1 MYPSMKAEL
10 AARDGD
16 LRLCLLL
23 GIAAW
28 FLFLDHVPHNAVSLL
43 TMRNFGFSGAV
54 DLFVFVGGYTAA
66 ILYGRMMLERGF
78 VVTATRVFKRLW
90 QLYAAYIVLFVI
102 YINLIGYV
110 ARQSAAPALIG
121 EFNITGIVDH
131 TVRTL
136 IHGLLLR
143 AKPLNLD
150 VLQLFIVLMAV
161 FPFVLLGMVRRPNV
175 TVVASMGLYVA
186 ARQFDWNLSAFP
198 DGHWYLNP
206 FCWQLLF
213 VLGAWLALCGPNQ
226 IRALHKF
233 QEFAVLRAAAW
244 LYLLLALAVT
254 VAGKFPQ
261 AAIVPNVLLDFFG
274 PNDRENLAPH
284 RVLHFLAL
292 TFLFTYMV
300 PRDWYVLRWQTLQ
313 PAIKCGQEWLSVFCA
328 GVFLSFAGHLVL
340 ITGPDSLAM
349 QVLVSFVGILIM
361 TCVAYYVSWSKRQD
375 QKPAFRARPLPE
387 ESRFVPA
394 LFPESPTLI
403 SQSTG
408 NAPFNRTSLSANMAA
423 SSRPSA
429 DAATAQLKMR

>member
-16 LRLCLLL
+16 LRPCLLL
-23 GIAAW
+23 GVAAW

-66 ILYGRMMLERGF
+66 TLYGRMMLERGF
-78 VVTATRVFKRLW
+78 VVTATRIFKRLW

-110 ARQSAAPALIG
+110 ARQSAAPELIG
-121 EFNITGIVDH
+121 EFNVTGIVDH

-150 VLQLFIVLMAV
+150 VLQLFIVLMAI
-161 FPFVLLGMVRRPNV
+161 FPLVLIGMVRRPNV
-175 TVVASMGLYVA
+175 TVAASIGLYFA
-186 ARQFDWNLSAFP
+186 ARQLEWNLSAFP

-213 VLGAWLALCGPNQ
+213 VLGAWFSSSGPEQ
-226 IRALHKF
+226 IRAVHKL
-233 QEFAVLRAAAW
+233 QEFAILRAAAS
-244 LYLLLALAVT
+244 LYLAVALVVT

-261 AAIVPNVLLDFFG
+261 LALVPDFLRDVFG
-274 PNDRENLAPH
+274 PNDRESLVPH
-284 RVLHFLAL
+284 RVVHFLAL
-292 TFLFTYMV
+292 AFLFTYMV
-300 PRDWYVLRWQTLQ
+300 PRDWSGFRWQALQ
-313 PAIKCGQEWLSVFCA
+313 PAIKCGQEWLAVFCA

-340 ITGPDSLAM
+340 ITSPDSLAM
-349 QVLVSFVGILIM
+349 QILVSSAGILIM
-361 TCVAYYVSWSKRQD
+361 TGVAYYVSWSKRQD
-375 QKPAFRARPLPE
+375 HKPAFRTQTMTSLSE
-387 ESRFVPA
+387 ESRFA
-394 LFPESPTLI
+394 
-403 SQSTG
+403 
-408 NAPFNRTSLSANMAA
+408 
-423 SSRPSA
+423 
-429 DAATAQLKMR
+429 K

>member
-1 MYPSMKAEL
+1 MYPSMKSEL

-66 ILYGRMMLERGF
+66 ILYGRMMLERGL
-78 VVTATRVFKRLW
+78 VVTATRIFKRLW

-110 ARQSAAPALIG
+110 ARQSAAPALIS
-121 EFNITGIVDH
+121 EFNVTGIVDH
-131 TVRTL
+131 TIRTL

-150 VLQLFIVLMAV
+150 VLQLFIVLDGSLPDRPARHGPPAECHRGGV
-161 FPFVLLGMVRRPNV
+161 GWSVLRGPSVRLEFVCVPG
-175 TVVASMGLYVA
+175 
-186 ARQFDWNLSAFP
+186 
-198 DGHWYLNP
+198 GHWYLNP
-206 FCWQLLF
+206 FCWQLPF
-213 VLGAWLALCGPNQ
+213 VLGAWLALSGPTQ
-226 IRALHKF
+226 IRAVHKL

-244 LYLLLALAVT
+244 LYLVLALAVT

-261 AAIVPNVLLDFFG
+261 ASIVPDLLRDVFG
-274 PNDRENLAPH
+274 SNDRENLAPH

-292 TFLFTYMV
+292 AFLFSYMV
-300 PRDWYVLRWQTLQ
+300 PRDWSGFRWQTLQ
-313 PAIKCGQEWLSVFCA
+313 PVIKCGQEWLAVFCA

-340 ITGPDSLAM
+340 ITGPDLLAM
-349 QVLVSFVGILIM
+349 QVLVSFTGILIM
-361 TCVAYYVSWSKRQD
+361 TGVAYYVSWSKRQD
-375 QKPAFRARPLPE
+375 HKPAFRPPAMTGLPE
-387 ESRFVPA
+387 EGRFA
-394 LFPESPTLI
+394 
-403 SQSTG
+403 
-408 NAPFNRTSLSANMAA
+408 
-423 SSRPSA
+423 
-429 DAATAQLKMR
+429 K

>member
-1 MYPSMKAEL
+1 MHPSMKSEL

-66 ILYGRMMLERGF
+66 ILYGRMMLERGL
-78 VVTATRVFKRLW
+78 VVTATRIFKRLW

-110 ARQSAAPALIG
+110 ARQSAAPALIS
-121 EFNITGIVDH
+121 EFNVTGIVDH
-131 TVRTL
+131 TIRTL

-161 FPFVLLGMVRRPNV
+161 FPIVLLGMVRRPNT
-175 TVVASMGLYVA
+175 TVAASVGLYFA

-198 DGHWYLNP
+198 EGHWYLNP
-206 FCWQLLF
+206 FCWQLPF
-213 VLGAWLALCGPNQ
+213 VLGAWLALSGPAQ
-226 IRALHKF
+226 IRAVHKL

-254 VAGKFPQ
+254 VAGKLPE
-261 AAIVPNVLLDFFG
+261 AAIVPDLLRDVFG
-274 PNDRENLAPH
+274 PNDRESLAPH

-292 TFLFTYMV
+292 AFLFSYMV
-300 PRDWYVLRWQTLQ
+300 PRDWSGFRWQMLQ
-313 PAIKCGQEWLSVFCA
+313 PVIKCGQEWLAVFCA

-349 QVLVSFVGILIM
+349 QVLVSFTGILIM
-361 TCVAYYVSWSKRQD
+361 TGVAYYVSWSKRQD
-375 QKPAFRARPLPE
+375 HKPAFRPPAMTGLPE
-387 ESRFVPA
+387 EGRFA
-394 LFPESPTLI
+394 
-403 SQSTG
+403 
-408 NAPFNRTSLSANMAA
+408 
-423 SSRPSA
+423 
-429 DAATAQLKMR
+429 K

>member
-1 MYPSMKAEL
+1 MYSSMKAEL

-43 TMRNFGFSGAV
+43 TMRNFGFSGAT

-102 YINLIGYV
+102 YIDLIGYA

-121 EFNITGIVDH
+121 EFNVTGIVDH

-150 VLQLFIVLMAV
+150 VLQLFIVLMAI
-161 FPFVLLGMVRRPNV
+161 FPLVLFGMVRRPNA
-175 TVVASMGLYVA
+175 TMAGSIGLYFA

-198 DGHWYLNP
+198 DGRWYLNP

-213 VLGAWLALCGPNQ
+213 VLGAWLALSGAKQ
-226 IRALHKF
+226 MRAIRAL
-233 QEFAVLRAAAW
+233 QEFAILRAAAW
-244 LYLLLALAVT
+244 LYLLFALAVT

-261 AAIVPNVLLDFFG
+261 AGIIPDLLRDVFVPNDK
-274 PNDRENLAPH
+274 ENLAPH

-292 TFLFTYMV
+292 AFLFAYMV
-300 PRDWYVLRWQTLQ
+300 PRDWSGFRWQTLQ
-313 PAIKCGQEWLSVFCA
+313 PVITCGQEWLAVFCA

-349 QVLVSFVGILIM
+349 HVLVSFAGILIM
-361 TCVAYYVSWSKRQD
+361 TGVAYYVSWSKRQD
-375 QKPAFRARPLPE
+375 QKL
-387 ESRFVPA
+387 SRLVSAP
-394 LFPESPTLI
+394 
-403 SQSTG
+403 QSAG
-408 NAPFNRTSLSANMAA
+408 NAPFNRASLSPSMAA
-423 SSRPSA
+423 SSLPSA